1 MCAAT
6 YFSSNR
12 FGIIYFF
19 MYVCGFKYNHINMK
33 RNIFFGMVVA
43 GLISSCASTK
53 NDTTTVISPYSSSQS
68 VGPSALVYG
77 LPQTR
82 LYFEI
87 ELVKTLFRKG
97 PYAEYA
103 NRTLGLQ
110 NVPLSD
116 SESWQMKSIRINN
129 RQEVDNKQ
137 LYAVSFTDYPQ
148 NMDKLLRFSKE
159 GLLLDL
165 TISNVVMNSQSHA
178 KSGDDFQFVN
188 MTVSNTTVERVDTL
202 YRPVETDTAFIQ
214 IPVLQRRVTTKT
226 TEELARE
233 AAEQIFEIRK
243 IRIDVLRGD
252 VDHPTDGAAFKL
264 ILQSLDA
271 QEKQLLT
278 LFTGAKIESRQILS
292 YSVLPEK
299 PATNTE
305 LFYFSEKTGIVNKNT
320 AGAKPVWYEV
330 GNATAP
336 ASNTYTRQANN
347 IIYYR
352 IPQVVQISAGVDK
365 NTMASEQVVVYQFGN
380 IVSFPLVAPK
390 K

>member
-1 MCAAT
+1 
-6 YFSSNR
+6 
-12 FGIIYFF
+12 
-19 MYVCGFKYNHINMK
+19 MK

-53 NDTTTVISPYSSSQS
+53 NDSTTVISPYSGSQS